1 MVEKERHFST
11 WSKKRIR
18 KRDFT
23 CLVHLGCY
31 TIIPWS
37 LWLIDNKNLFFIV
50 LVKDSKCKKRCTQ
63 IWSLVGS
70 HFQFIKDLL
79 LVVLTQRGEWSMEL
93 SGVYHKSITG
103 ISHFVMLHKCCIFF
117 FTSWRFVKTLPPTSL
132 FMPFSKGTCSP
143 HVSVS
148 YLANSH
154 NTPNLN
160 IFIFVTVIS
169 DLWCYYCD
177 WRGRHKPCQH
187 KTANII
193 DECCVCLTVPLT
205 GHSSISLSSAL
216 PISWG
221 TVILNLGQL
230 ITLQWLSKVFKQR
243 EESHISHFKLLI
255 KSRND

>member
-93 SGVYHKSITG
+93 SGVYHKRITG
-103 ISHFVMLHKCCIFF
+103 IYHFVMLHKCCIFF
-117 FTSWRFVKTLPPTSL
+117 LQVE
-132 FMPFSKGTCSP
+132 G
-143 HVSVS
+143 
-148 YLANSH
+148 
-154 NTPNLN
+154 
-160 IFIFVTVIS
+160 
-169 DLWCYYCD
+169 LW
-177 WRGRHKPCQH
+177 KPCLQQVYSCPFPRALAH
-187 KTANII
+187 LMSLCHIWLI
-193 DECCVCLTVPLT
+193 LT
-205 GHSSISLSSAL
+205 
-216 PISWG
+216 
-221 TVILNLGQL
+221 ILQ
-230 ITLQWLSKVFKQR
+230 T
-243 EESHISHFKLLI
+243 
-255 KSRND
+255 

>member
-1 MVEKERHFST
+1 
-11 WSKKRIR
+11 
-18 KRDFT
+18 
-23 CLVHLGCY
+23 
-31 TIIPWS
+31 
-37 LWLIDNKNLFFIV
+37 
-50 LVKDSKCKKRCTQ
+50 
-63 IWSLVGS
+63 
-70 HFQFIKDLL
+70 
-79 LVVLTQRGEWSMEL
+79 
-93 SGVYHKSITG
+93 
-103 ISHFVMLHKCCIFF
+103 MLHFF